1 MPKQGDHEPW
11 LNPQLIS
18 RDKKMIVKSP
28 IDDGV
33 MQFTKVAEKVVQTT

>member
-11 LNPQLIS
+11 VNPQLIS

-28 IDDGV
+28 VDDGV
-33 MQFTKVAEKVVQTT
+33 MQFDRLPAPVG